1 MYSFQDKVVFV
12 TGSSSGIGKSIVLGF
27 SEQGASVIVHGNRNI
42 SEAEKLVQEII
53 AKGNKALLVTGDVT
67 DAQQINEMVA
77 KIEKAFGRVDIL
89 VNNAGSMVQRSKIED
104 MDEELWDR
112 VFNVNLKSA
121 FLVTKAVLP
130 LMKKQETG
138 KIINVTS
145 IAARN
150 GGGGGAVAYASAKGG
165 LSTFTR
171 GLAKEL
177 IEDHIY
183 VNGIAPGFI
192 GTPFHSNTSEEMKQ
206 NMAKQIPMGR
216 VGAPEEMVGAILFL
230 ASDAASYI
238 IGEVIEVNGGLL
250 MD

>member
-27 SEQGASVIVHGNRNI
+27 SELGASVIVHGNRNI
-42 SEAEKLVQEII
+42 IEAEKLVEQINE
-53 AKGNKALLVTGDVT
+53 KGNKALLVTGDVT

-77 KIEKAFGRVDIL
+77 KIDQEFGRVDVL

-112 VFNVNLKSA
+112 IFNVNVKSA

-130 LMKKQETG
+130 LMKKQAKG

-150 GGGGGAVAYASAKGG
+150 GGGGGAVAYASAKGA

-192 GTPFHSNTSEEMKQ
+192 GTPFHSNTSEEMKK
-206 NMAKQIPMGR
+206 NMEKQIPMKR

-238 IGEVIEVNGGLL
+238 TGEVIEVNGGLL